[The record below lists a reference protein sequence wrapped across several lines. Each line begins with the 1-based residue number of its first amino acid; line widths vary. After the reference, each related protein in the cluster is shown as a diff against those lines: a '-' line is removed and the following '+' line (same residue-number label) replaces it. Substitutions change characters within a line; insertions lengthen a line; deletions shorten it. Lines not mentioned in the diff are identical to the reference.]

1 MAKKKAPAAKAAVKT
16 SAKTKK
22 AASPRSNVNVLP
34 RSPKVSNKQYNKDS
48 NIRTRAA
55 KAGIDMTDKAIKI
68 RKENAANRAAGKTTV
83 IKIRSGG
90 AGAGGMFSTKNR

>member
-1 MAKKKAPAAKAAVKT
+1 
-16 SAKTKK
+16 
-22 AASPRSNVNVLP
+22 
-34 RSPKVSNKQYNKDS
+34 
-48 NIRTRAA
+48 
-55 KAGIDMTDKAIKI
+55 MTDKAIKI

>member
-34 RSPKVSNKQYNKDS
+34 RSPKVSNKQY
-48 NIRTRAA
+48 
-55 KAGIDMTDKAIKI
+55 IKY
-68 RKENAANRAAGKTTV
+68 
-83 IKIRSGG
+83 
-90 AGAGGMFSTKNR
+90 